1 MNYPTGYILK
11 PQTEDYRAMPESEYL
26 VMSMAQKAGINTV
39 PFAMIKDFKLE
50 NFAYITKRIDRVMPV
65 KNGEEMKMLAM
76 EDFCQLDGK
85 LTENKY
91 IGSYERCGKIIS
103 KYSSQP
109 GIDKSEFFLR
119 LVFCYVSGNS
129 DMHLKNFS
137 LIENPN
143 RPGEYSLS
151 RRYDLLPVNVI
162 LPADTEETALTLNGK
177 KKNLRKKDFMAL
189 AFNMKL
195 DEKIATRLL
204 KKIVS
209 MKDIFLKMTEQSLI
223 PNDMRENFKILI
235 SKRCEMLK

>member
-1 MNYPTGYILK
+1 MICLCCGKEIREDAHTDEIVNQWHRSCIKRFFGTKTMPEIDISEDVLKNLANMNTQNGYTVPGVQKKLSLHLENHNNTSRLTLVNYPTGYILK

-26 VMSMAQKAGINTV
+26 VMSMAQKASINTV

-129 DMHLKNFS
+129 DMHLKNF
-137 LIENPN
+137 
-143 RPGEYSLS
+143 R
-151 RRYDLLPVNVI
+151 
-162 LPADTEETALTLNGK
+162 
-177 KKNLRKKDFMAL
+177 
-189 AFNMKL
+189 
-195 DEKIATRLL
+195 
-204 KKIVS
+204 
-209 MKDIFLKMTEQSLI
+209 
-223 PNDMRENFKILI
+223 
-235 SKRCEMLK
+235 